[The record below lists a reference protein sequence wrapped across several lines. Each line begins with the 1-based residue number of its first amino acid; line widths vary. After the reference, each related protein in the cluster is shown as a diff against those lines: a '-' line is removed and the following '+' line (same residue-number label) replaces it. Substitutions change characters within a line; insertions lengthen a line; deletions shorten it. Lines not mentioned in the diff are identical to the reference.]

1 MLGEDLQQEE
11 TMKEVSDRHITSSI
25 NNTHQAPHSWVTV
38 GLGSVYLLILA
49 VLVFFPGPS
58 LLDRLRW
65 LDSGICAQLP
75 THSFYPGGQR
85 LPLCARNTGIYLG
98 FMVTLL
104 TLYATGRGRVQ
115 RLPPWPIILLLAC
128 GCFAMVIDGFN
139 SLSLD
144 LG

>member
-1 MLGEDLQQEE
+1 MTEKTID
-11 TMKEVSDRHITSSI
+11 TTKTSSMSPWL
-25 NNTHQAPHSWVTV
+25 AALLV
-38 GLGSVYLLILA
+38 LFYLALLTA
-49 VLVFFPGPS
+49 LVLLPGAS

-104 TLYATGRGRVQ
+104 ALYGSGRGRVQ
-115 RLPPWPIILLLAC
+115 RLPSWPIVVVLIGGVLS
-128 GCFAMVIDGFN
+128 MVVDGF
-139 SLSLD
+139 
-144 LG
+144 